1 MSMQSLRK
9 LMSGLVAACAVAVP
23 VVVSAQTTTA
33 CGEGVKAEVIK
44 AVDAA
49 ASLSE
54 GEQLKVEAQLYDKYK
69 SCGTIDAAQV
79 PAADP
84 IFTAARQC
92 GAKVSILG
100 SLFYEEM
107 SCCGYDPQRRTFAC
121 PVKVKQRF
129 GFGGSPLPGSR
140 EHVLHLEIH
149 LGYQHRGV
157 ESRLLERDAR
167 SLAPWV
173 ETIAGDTTIG
183 HAWAYAA
190 AIEKLVGHE
199 AAPGHE
205 LARAVMLELERVAM
219 HLAGLAGMAADV
231 GFLPGASTYG
241 RLRTTAINSSMR
253 LCGSRFGRGAVR
265 PGGSGVT
272 LDDDEP
278 KVTLC
283 HRTGN
288 GSYHSITVSVN
299 AEPAHRQHGD
309 AKIGEP
315 VPNQPGKIFGPDC
328 RVQ

>member
-9 LMSGLVAACAVAVP
+9 LVSGLVAACAVAVP

-92 GAKVSILG
+92 GAKVSALG

-140 EHVLHLEIH
+140 EHVLHCVAVAGGVLQPVGADSVH
-149 LGYQHRGV
+149 LSNSTLAPSWQFAVVANATDHLPLVQPMNGQAR
-157 ESRLLERDAR
+157 RAR
-167 SLAPWV
+167 SILSWNLRPTGCNYQPIWGNAL
-173 ETIAGDTTIG
+173 D
-183 HAWAYAA
+183 YA
-190 AIEKLVGHE
+190 I
-199 AAPGHE
+199 
-205 LARAVMLELERVAM
+205 
-219 HLAGLAGMAADV
+219 
-231 GFLPGASTYG
+231 
-241 RLRTTAINSSMR
+241 RL
-253 LCGSRFGRGAVR
+253 
-265 PGGSGVT
+265 
-272 LDDDEP
+272 D
-278 KVTLC
+278 
-283 HRTGN
+283 
-288 GSYHSITVSVN
+288 
-299 AEPAHRQHGD
+299 Q
-309 AKIGEP
+309 
-315 VPNQPGKIFGPDC
+315 
-328 RVQ
+328 